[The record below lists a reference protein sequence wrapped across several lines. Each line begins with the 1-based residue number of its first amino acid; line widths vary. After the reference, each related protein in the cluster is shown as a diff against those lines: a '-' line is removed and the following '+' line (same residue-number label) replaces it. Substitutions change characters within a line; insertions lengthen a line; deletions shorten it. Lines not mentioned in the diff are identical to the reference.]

1 MPTPTPTTLI
11 LHDSIPIGTDFIGS
25 AAALPVSPAEPSQTV
40 LGSDFAGGTVPLTAK
55 VDDGEPAKQ
64 SPSSATAR
72 LAWLTASA
80 CSTGPAS

>member
-1 MPTPTPTTLI
+1 MPTQTLTTTLI

-25 AAALPVSPAEPSQTV
+25 AASLPVSPAEPSQTV

-64 SPSSATAR
+64 
-72 LAWLTASA
+72 
-80 CSTGPAS
+80 

>member
-1 MPTPTPTTLI
+1 MGPGHCRPNRTPLSSLELPSMPTPTPTTLI

-64 SPSSATAR
+64 
-72 LAWLTASA
+72 
-80 CSTGPAS
+80 